1 MSKNSQIVACGIMGI
16 FALAMTAAYVMEFR
30 DTKIGQSN
38 TIRALDEISAKLKN
52 FSSKVDAMTAE
63 PK

>member
-1 MSKNSQIVACGIMGI
+1 MGI

-38 TIRALDEISAKLKN
+38 TIRALDEISAKLKD